1 MKSDSLNYI
10 SMIKSSKDLID
21 HQGMDLLD
29 DSQLQEELQEE

>member
-21 HQGMDLLD
+21 HQGMDLD